1 MNPQLEQQILS
12 FVQSAWLHLASLSWE
27 AYLLRGRGAIVIDM
41 RETAADASC
50 TSTYFALDGQ
60 IPEILKGYCLA
71 VALLQMAHYDPVR
84 QMTYIVILDE
94 GLISNTTTQEPA
106 PAQCFLSQFPAARPQ
121 KTELAILN

>member
-1 MNPQLEQQILS
+1 MNPQLEQQIL
-12 FVQSAWLHLASLSWE
+12 FFIQAAWHQLAALSWE

-41 RETAADASC
+41 RETAADAGQ

-60 IPEILKGYCLA
+60 IPEMLKGYCLA
-71 VALLQMAHYDPVR
+71 VPLLQMAHYDPSR

-94 GLISNTTTQEPA
+94 GLISNTVTLEPA
-106 PAQCFLSQFPAARPQ
+106 PAQCFLSQFPNAQPQ